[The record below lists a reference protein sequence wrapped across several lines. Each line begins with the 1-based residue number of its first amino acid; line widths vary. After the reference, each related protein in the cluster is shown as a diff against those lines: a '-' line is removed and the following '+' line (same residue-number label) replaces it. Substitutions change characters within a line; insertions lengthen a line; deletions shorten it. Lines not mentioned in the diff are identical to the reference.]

1 MPKSPRLNMIIKNA
15 SIDLFNLINHLILQ
29 KGKKIS
35 LYLDINLNQESEKF
49 SAQSKETALLL

>member
-1 MPKSPRLNMIIKNA
+1 MIIKNA

-35 LYLDINLNQESEKF
+35 LYLDINLNQESDKF